1 MQAIKVFRWLC
12 RLTRVST
19 DCHDQHTKYKPS
31 KLVHSETQ
39 RSLHSRTK
47 LISSGFDNLT
57 LQLRSA
63 YPRHQWNQGRS
74 TVKVGHCIDV
84 ICVCSESPSLFCY
97 AQVSTLYEA
106 SFRVSRFIRGKCLE
120 VVSTFSAID
129 PYHFS
134 VIQFILSDWF
144 EVLVTGFSFH
154 CRSSTGNVP
163 RILTAWCGT
172 APRAGGTQHG
182 CQNPASS
189 CGGNVAGVTC
199 NFLFFSSTLET
210 TSWFILHLDTQWILN
225 SIPTH
230 SHHLHYIHRNSIP
243 WG

>member
-1 MQAIKVFRWLC
+1 MQALKVFRWLC

-47 LISSGFDNLT
+47 LIPSGFDNLT

-97 AQVSTLYEA
+97 AQVSTLEEA

-120 VVSTFSAID
+120 VVSIFSAID
-129 PYHFS
+129 LYHFS
-134 VIQFILSDWF
+134 AIQFILDLTDLKFSWQASVSTA
-144 EVLVTGFSFH
+144 EVAPVTFPAFL
-154 CRSSTGNVP
+154 P
-163 RILTAWCGT
+163 RDVELLREPVARNMAARI
-172 APRAGGTQHG
+172 QHL
-182 CQNPASS
+182 P
-189 CGGNVAGVTC
+189 VEVM
-199 NFLFFSSTLET
+199 
-210 TSWFILHLDTQWILN
+210 
-225 SIPTH
+225 
-230 SHHLHYIHRNSIP
+230 
-243 WG
+243 

>member
-1 MQAIKVFRWLC
+1 MAAIAIVPPVGCRLAFHLIILWKTLIILCRWQLMLIWNYTPIQDGSISGFEEIGHKCTIKEQILPMQALKVFRWLC

-63 YPRHQWNQGRS
+63 YSRHQWNQGRS

-97 AQVSTLYEA
+97 AQVSTL
-106 SFRVSRFIRGKCLE
+106 
-120 VVSTFSAID
+120 
-129 PYHFS
+129 
-134 VIQFILSDWF
+134 
-144 EVLVTGFSFH
+144 
-154 CRSSTGNVP
+154 
-163 RILTAWCGT
+163 
-172 APRAGGTQHG
+172 
-182 CQNPASS
+182 
-189 CGGNVAGVTC
+189 
-199 NFLFFSSTLET
+199 
-210 TSWFILHLDTQWILN
+210 
-225 SIPTH
+225 
-230 SHHLHYIHRNSIP
+230 
-243 WG
+243 